1 MIRIAEFGRL
11 DGRDVPVITLSNGDA
26 AVELLPFGAAVRAL
40 RVRDR
45 AGNWVDVCLG
55 YDTLEEYR
63 DNDGCLGGVVGRC
76 ANRIGGARFTL
87 DGKEYR
93 VTANAG
99 ENQLHGGAVGFYK
112 KLWDWRCDERSVTF
126 TYVSPDG
133 EEGYPGEL
141 TTTVTYTLDGAALVI
156 AYQAESTAPTPVNLT
171 NHAYFNLAGQDGGMV
186 TDHVL
191 TIHAGEFTP
200 TGAGHVPTGE
210 LAAVAGTEKDLRT
223 PTVLTEERLRRVIPA
238 GGFGYDFNY
247 DIRGVEGPAAE
258 LYCPRTGIAMTL
270 TTTMEGV
277 QCYSSGSLTE
287 RRGKNGAVYGFGH
300 AVCLETQH
308 FPDAVNHPAFPD
320 SVVRPGTP
328 FRSETTYRFSV
339 K

>member
-1 MIRIAEFGRL
+1 MIRIREFGQM

-76 ANRIGGARFTL
+76 ANRTGGARFTL

-112 KLWDWRCDERSVTF
+112 KLWDWHCDENSVTF

-141 TTTVTYTLDGAALVI
+141 TTQVTYTLNGPTLSI
-156 AYQAESTAPTPVNLT
+156 AYLAESTAPTPVNLT

-191 TIHAGEFTP
+191 TIHAGQFTP
-200 TGAGHVPTGE
+200 TGPGHVPIGA
-210 LAAVAGTEKDLRT
+210 LAPVAGTEKDLRS

-258 LYCPRTGIAMTL
+258 LYCPRTGIAMEM
-270 TTTMEGV
+270 TTTLEGT
-277 QCYSSGSLTE
+277 QLYTAGHLSN
-287 RRGKNGAVYGFGH
+287 RPGKGGAVYDIAH

-308 FPDAVNHPAFPD
+308 FPDAVNHANFP
-320 SVVRPGTP
+320 SPILRAGQE
-328 FRSETTYRFSV
+328 FHETTSYRFFV